1 MGSVRKAHASQRR
14 GKTRTWIVIA
24 SALILVAA
32 LLTVAYVWYPRND
45 ANSANIQPSASPA
58 ATPSPTG
65 YEPPAFKAF
74 TDHYLGIMQSLNSS
88 ATKAKMAPLL
98 NPSYNQTSLFNWEH
112 SRLTFVTDPAGF
124 FEDPI
129 QILGS
134 GKGICVQWSIVYVSA
149 CLTLGYQSRL
159 VVAADTSSWTFIH
172 TWAEDYYNGTWVH
185 VDPSDSVWNN
195 PSRYLTWD
203 WGKYLGSQVRV
214 YAFEDGAFQDVTA
227 TYAANST

>member
-1 MGSVRKAHASQRR
+1 MSPVKKMHSPQRNGQNRKLIIVAS
-14 GKTRTWIVIA
+14 TLLFV
-24 SALILVAA
+24 VAMLA
-32 LLTVAYVWYPRND
+32 VVYVWYPRN
-45 ANSANIQPSASPA
+45 SANPVYKQPSASPA
-58 ATPSPTG
+58 PTT

-74 TDHYLGIMQSLNSS
+74 TDHYLGVMQSLNSS
-88 ATKAKMAPLL
+88 ETKAKMAPLL
-98 NPSYNQTSLFNWEH
+98 NPSYNQTSLFTWEH

-124 FEDPI
+124 FEDPT
-129 QILGS
+129 QILSS

-185 VDPSDSVWNN
+185 VDPSDSVWNS
-195 PSRYLTWD
+195 PSRYLNWD

-227 TYAANST
+227 TYAANSS